1 MESNRT
7 RKRGFRF
14 SLKALLIV
22 ITLSA
27 IFLGNWTY
35 RAGRQK
41 KAVQQIAQQG
51 GQVRY
56 DYQSR
61 GAKESQWPK
70 WLRESIGED
79 YFRTVEEV
87 SFGDVLRERDVSL
100 SDRDAIVFSDMPRL
114 KKLSLWNTDITTEGL
129 EFLRSLHRL

>member
-1 MESNRT
+1 MERNKT
-7 RKRGFRF
+7 KKRGFRF

-22 ITLSA
+22 ITLTA

-41 KAVQQIAQQG
+41 KAVQQITQQG

-56 DYQSR
+56 NYQSR

-70 WLRESIGED
+70 WLRDSIGED

-87 SFGDVLRERDVSL
+87 KFGDFFRGRDFSF
-100 SDRDAIVFSDMPRL
+100 SDRDATVLSDLPRL
-114 KKLSLWNTDITTEGL
+114 KKVALRDTRVLSFSAPFIAWRVLI
-129 EFLRSLHRL
+129 